1 MKNVKHGST
10 KLEFRL
16 MGTIDAIILLGQY
29 RRRPKTVV
37 RLIVYVHPDDTGVVY
52 EHGDTEDD

>member
-16 MGTIDAIILLGQY
+16 MGIADAIILLRQY
-29 RRRPKTVV
+29 WKRPKTVV
-37 RLIVYVHPDDTGVVY
+37 RLIVYIHPDDTGVVY